1 MTEIHMVKQ
10 IDNSRLVKEVDFQ
23 KTRECLVLMI
33 LAMACLLVLL
43 FLAWQQFEVVRQ
55 GYEREELRKEIK
67 HLTEINRQL
76 KLERATLRSPA
87 ANRSDRQ
94 KDSSDSSVP
103 RSTRLWIESAPE
115 ASRNRP
121 RFFWQP
127 GKAAE
132 WMLRW
137 PDSER
142 SRKPTQ
148 RTADSR
154 WRNRWRIGIQP

>member
-76 KLERATLRSPA
+76 KLERATLRSPQRIDLIA
-87 ANRSDRQ
+87 RKQLGLISPSFHQ
-94 KDSSDSSVP
+94 IV
-103 RSTRLWIESAPE
+103 IESAPE
-115 ASRNRP
+115 AP
-121 RFFWQP
+121 QP
-127 GKAAE
+127 AEILIAARE
-132 WMLRW
+132 GRGMDAPLAGFGAL
-137 PDSER
+137 P
-142 SRKPTQ
+142 
-148 RTADSR
+148 
-154 WRNRWRIGIQP
+154 